1 MTYKVKLEIFE
12 GPLDL
17 LLYLIRKN
25 EIDIY
30 DIHIITI
37 TQQYLEYLDLMKA
50 LNLEIAGEFLVMAAT
65 LMHIK
70 SRSLLP
76 NQDDESAAEQG
87 PDPLE
92 ELRRQLI
99 EYQQYRD
106 AALVL
111 KDKEILEKDV
121 FTRSYFEERNLKLGD
136 SAELGD
142 LSLFDLLSALKTVLN
157 KTGNSASLMQLTAEQ
172 ISVKDKIAW
181 ILETL
186 KDKKSLTFDSLF
198 KDLCSKIEIVSTF
211 LALLELIRLQA
222 VKVLQQTL
230 FGTIHIYSIDA
241 GTDNSE
247 ALAATVDESYS

>member
-25 EIDIY
+25 ELDIY
-30 DIHIITI
+30 DISIITI

-76 NQDDESAAEQG
+76 NQEDENDVEQG

-92 ELRRQLI
+92 ELRRQLL
-99 EYQQYRD
+99 EYQKFKD
-106 AALVL
+106 AAHAL
-111 KDKEILEKDV
+111 KDHEILEKDV
-121 FTRSYFEERNLKLGD
+121 FTRSYFEERNLKTGD
-136 SAELGD
+136 TAEISD
-142 LSLFDLLSALKTVLN
+142 ISLFDLLNALKTIL
-157 KTGNSASLMQLTAEQ
+157 KKAGNSEAFMEVTAEQ
-172 ISVKDKIAW
+172 ISVKDRINW
-181 ILETL
+181 ILDIL
-186 KDKKSLTFDSLF
+186 KTRKSLTFEALF
-198 KDLCSKIEIVSTF
+198 ADMQNKVEIVSTF

-222 VKVLQQTL
+222 VQVLQQSL
-230 FGTIHIYSIDA
+230 FGTIHIYAVDSAPDD
-241 GTDNSE
+241 TE
-247 ALAATVDESYS
+247 ALAAPVDESYS

>member
-1 MTYKVKLEIFE
+1 MNYKVKLEIFE

-25 EIDIY
+25 EIDIC
-30 DIHIITI
+30 DIQIITI

-76 NQDDESAAEQG
+76 NQDDESAEEQG

-121 FTRSYFEERNLKLGD
+121 FTRSYFEERNIKLGD
-136 SAELGD
+136 SVELGD

-157 KTGNSASLMQLTAEQ
+157 KTGNSATLMQLTAEQ

-198 KDLCSKIEIVSTF
+198 KDMCSKIEIVSTF

-222 VKVLQQTL
+222 VKVLQQSL

-241 GTDNSE
+241 GADNKE

>member
-1 MTYKVKLEIFE
+1 MTYRVKLEIFE

-25 EIDIY
+25 ELDIY
-30 DIHIITI
+30 DISIITI

-76 NQDDESAAEQG
+76 DQGDDNEAEQG

-92 ELRRQLI
+92 ELRRQLL
-99 EYQQYRD
+99 EYQKFKD
-106 AALVL
+106 AALAL
-111 KDKEILEKDV
+111 KDQEILEKDV
-121 FTRSYFEERNLKLGD
+121 FTRSYFEERNLKPGD
-136 SAELGD
+136 TEEMGD
-142 LSLFDLLSALKTVLN
+142 ISLFELLNALKTVLK
-157 KTGNSASLMQLTAEQ
+157 KTGNSEALMQVTAEQ

-181 ILETL
+181 ILDIL
-186 KDKKSLTFDSLF
+186 KDRKSLTFESLF
-198 KDLCSKIEIVSTF
+198 TAMQNKIEIVSTF

-222 VKVLQQTL
+222 VKVLQQSL
-230 FGTIHIYSIDA
+230 FNTIYIYAIDS
-241 GTDNSE
+241 GPDITE
-247 ALAATVDESYS
+247 ALEAPVDESYS

>member
-25 EIDIY
+25 EIDVY
-30 DIHIITI
+30 DIPIITI
-37 TQQYLEYLDLMKA
+37 TQQYLEYLDIMKA

-76 NQDDESAAEQG
+76 NQEDEMLAEQG
-87 PDPLE
+87 PDPLD

-99 EYQQYRD
+99 EYQQFKD
-106 AALVL
+106 AAQAL
-111 KDKEILEKDV
+111 KEQEILEKDV
-121 FTRSYFEERNLKLGD
+121 FTRSYFEDRNLMVGE
-136 SAELGD
+136 SAELID
-142 LSLFDLLSALKTVLN
+142 MSLFDLLSALKVVL
-157 KTGNSASLMQLTAEQ
+157 KKAGHSDALMQVTAEQ

-181 ILETL
+181 ILEIL
-186 KDKKSLTFDSLF
+186 KVKKSLTFESMFQDTHSR
-198 KDLCSKIEIVSTF
+198 IEIVGTF

-222 VKVLQQTL
+222 VRVLQQSL
-230 FGTIHIYSIDA
+230 FGTIYIHAVDTGA
-241 GTDNSE
+241 GNSE
-247 ALAATVDESYS
+247 DIAAAVDESYS

>member
-25 EIDIY
+25 EIDVY
-30 DIHIITI
+30 DIPIITI
-37 TQQYLEYLDLMKA
+37 TQQYLEYLDMMKA

-76 NQDDESAAEQG
+76 NQEDENAAEQG

-99 EYQQYRD
+99 EYQQFKD
-106 AALVL
+106 AAQSL
-111 KDKEILEKDV
+111 KDKDILEKDV
-121 FTRSYFEERNLKLGD
+121 FTRSYFEERNLKPAE
-136 SAELGD
+136 SVELGD
-142 LSLFDLLSALKTVLN
+142 LTLFDLLSALKTIL
-157 KTGNSASLMQLTAEQ
+157 TRAGQEDALMKLTAEQ
-172 ISVKDKIAW
+172 ISVKDRITW
-181 ILETL
+181 ILEVL
-186 KDKKSLTFDSLF
+186 KEKKSLTFDSLF
-198 KDLCSKIEIVSTF
+198 QDLRNKIEIVSTF

-222 VKVLQQTL
+222 VKVLQQKL
-230 FGTIHIYSIDA
+230 FGTIYIHAVDA
-241 GTDNSE
+241 GTDSTDE
-247 ALAATVDESYS
+247 LASAIDESYT

>member
-76 NQDDESAAEQG
+76 NQDDESAEEQG

-111 KDKEILEKDV
+111 KDKDILEKDV

-142 LSLFDLLSALKTVLN
+142 LNLFDLLSALKTVLN
-157 KTGNSASLMQLTAEQ
+157 KTGNSEALMQLTAEQ

-181 ILETL
+181 ILEML

-241 GTDNSE
+241 GADNKE